1 VGNLGR
7 GIRCLAS
14 IAGGAMGKRNSIKG
28 RDREPPLTKLSQ
40 CGAVNPARSDCLG
53 TQAKYGPMGCLVV
66 VRAMDWDMSG
76 NRRNGWLWPLAAVM
90 CAATA
95 LAGCKKVEAQRA
107 LPEASVM
114 VVGYTSYIPTGQLT
128 GQTVPHEMVEVRP
141 QVNGRLDT
149 KLFSDG
155 TQVAAGQALF
165 EIDPAPYRAAYDS
178 AQAALDSAQANLD
191 LAQAK
196 ATRCADLLKQSAI
209 SKQDYDI
216 AEAALKQA
224 RTIVVQQ
231 TASLANA
238 QFNLNN
244 TTIRAPISG
253 YIGRSM
259 AAPGELVTA
268 YQGSPLATIQGLNP
282 IYVDVLVS
290 SAKYATLRRLADAR
304 GKRSNELG
312 QIKLLPDDGTAYP
325 FEGKLELNNVAFDKS
340 SGKVVLR
347 GIFVNPK
354 MLVPPGMPVHLQYDD
369 LKRDQVILLPQEAV
383 VHEKDG
389 GLSVLVVDS
398 HDVTQKRPIEIDGE
412 LGSRDSVKTGLV
424 PGDKVVLNPSP
435 SLGPKLLVH
444 PRLVHDAAS

>member
-1 VGNLGR
+1 
-7 GIRCLAS
+7 
-14 IAGGAMGKRNSIKG
+14 
-28 RDREPPLTKLSQ
+28 
-40 CGAVNPARSDCLG
+40 
-53 TQAKYGPMGCLVV
+53 
-66 VRAMDWDMSG
+66 MDWDISG
-76 NRRNGWLWPLAAVM
+76 NCRNGWLLPLAAVL
-90 CAATA
+90 CAATV

-114 VVGYTSYIPTGQLT
+114 VVGYTSYVPTGQLT

-141 QVNGRLDT
+141 QVNGRLDS

-155 TQVAAGQALF
+155 TQVTAGQALF

-191 LAQAK
+191 LAQAR
-196 ATRCADLLKQSAI
+196 ATRSADLLRQAAI

-216 AEAALKQA
+216 ADAALKQA

-231 TASLANA
+231 TANLANA

-290 SAKYATLRRLADAR
+290 SAKYATLRRLAEAR
-304 GKRSNELG
+304 GKRNNELG

-369 LKRDQVILLPQEAV
+369 QKRDQVILLPQKAV
-383 VHEKDG
+383 IHDKDG
-389 GLSVLVVDS
+389 GVSVLVVDS

-412 LGSRDSVKTGLV
+412 VGSRDSIKSGLV
-424 PGDKVVLNPSP
+424 AGDKVVLNPSP
-435 SLGPKLLVH
+435 SLGPKVLVH
-444 PRLVHDAAS
+444 TKLLQDAAS

>member
-1 VGNLGR
+1 
-7 GIRCLAS
+7 
-14 IAGGAMGKRNSIKG
+14 
-28 RDREPPLTKLSQ
+28 
-40 CGAVNPARSDCLG
+40 
-53 TQAKYGPMGCLVV
+53 
-66 VRAMDWDMSG
+66 MDWAISR
-76 NRRNGWLWPLAAVM
+76 NRKESRLRPLAVVI
-90 CAATA
+90 CAAAALTA
-95 LAGCKKVEAQRA
+95 CKKVEAQRA

-114 VVGYTSYIPTGQLT
+114 VAGYASYVPVGQLP

-216 AEAALKQA
+216 AQAAFKQA

-231 TASLANA
+231 TANLANA

-253 YIGRSM
+253 YIGRSLS
-259 AAPGELVTA
+259 APGELVTA

-290 SAKYATLRRLADAR
+290 SAKYAELRRLAEARKDA
-304 GKRSNELG
+304 KRNNELG
-312 QIKLLPDDGTAYP
+312 HMKLLPDDGTAYP

-340 SGKVVLR
+340 SGKVLLR

-354 MLVPPGMPVHLQYDD
+354 MLVPPGMPVHLQYDEM
-369 LKRDQVILLPQEAV
+369 KRDQVILLPHSAV
-383 VHEKDG
+383 VRDKDG
-389 GLSVLVVDS
+389 AASVLVVDS
-398 HDVTQKRPIEIDGE
+398 HDVTQKRPIEIDGQV
-412 LGSRDSVKTGLV
+412 GSRDSVKTGVLE
-424 PGDKVVLNPSP
+424 GDRVVLNPSP
-435 SLGPKLLVH
+435 SLGPKVLVH
-444 PRLVHDAAS
+444 TRLLQAAS

>member
-1 VGNLGR
+1 
-7 GIRCLAS
+7 
-14 IAGGAMGKRNSIKG
+14 
-28 RDREPPLTKLSQ
+28 
-40 CGAVNPARSDCLG
+40 
-53 TQAKYGPMGCLVV
+53 
-66 VRAMDWDMSG
+66 
-76 NRRNGWLWPLAAVM
+76 
-90 CAATA
+90 
-95 LAGCKKVEAQRA
+95 
-107 LPEASVM
+107 M
-114 VVGYTSYIPTGQLT
+114 VVGHTSYVPTGQLT

-191 LAQAK
+191 LAQAR
-196 ATRCADLLKQSAI
+196 ATRSADLLRQAAI

-216 AEAALKQA
+216 ADAALKQA

-231 TASLANA
+231 TANLANA

-253 YIGRSM
+253 YIGRSL

-290 SAKYATLRRLADAR
+290 SAKYATLRRLAEAR
-304 GKRSNELG
+304 GKRNNELG

-369 LKRDQVILLPQEAV
+369 VKRDQVILLPQRAV
-383 VHEKDG
+383 VRDRDG
-389 GLSVLVVDS
+389 GASVLVVDS
-398 HDVTQKRPIEIDGE
+398 HDVTQKRPIEIDAE
-412 LGSRDSVKTGLV
+412 VGSRDSIKSGLV
-424 PGDKVVLNPSP
+424 AGDKVVLNPSP
-435 SLGPKLLVH
+435 SLGPKILVH
-444 PRLVHDAAS
+444 TKVLQDAAS

>member
-1 VGNLGR
+1 
-7 GIRCLAS
+7 
-14 IAGGAMGKRNSIKG
+14 
-28 RDREPPLTKLSQ
+28 
-40 CGAVNPARSDCLG
+40 
-53 TQAKYGPMGCLVV
+53 
-66 VRAMDWDMSG
+66 
-76 NRRNGWLWPLAAVM
+76 
-90 CAATA
+90 
-95 LAGCKKVEAQRA
+95 VEAQRA

-114 VVGYTSYIPTGQLT
+114 VVAYTSYVPTGQLI
-128 GQTVPHEMVEVRP
+128 GQTVPHEMVDVRP
-141 QVNGRLDT
+141 QVNGRLDS

-155 TQVAAGQALF
+155 TQVTAGQALF

-178 AQAALDSAQANLD
+178 AQAALDSAQSNLD
-191 LAQAK
+191 LAQAR
-196 ATRCADLLKQSAI
+196 ATRSADLLKQAAI

-231 TASLANA
+231 TANLANA

-290 SAKYATLRRLADAR
+290 SAKYAELRRLAESRNA
-304 GKRSNELG
+304 KRNNELG
-312 QIKLLPDDGTAYP
+312 QMKLLPDDGTAYP

-354 MLVPPGMPVHLQYDD
+354 MQVPPGMPVHLQYDEA
-369 LKRDQVILLPQEAV
+369 KRDRVILLPESAV
-383 VHEKDG
+383 VHDKDG
-389 GLSVLVVDS
+389 GTSVLVVDT
-398 HDVTQKRPIEIDGE
+398 HDVTQKRPIEIDGQV
-412 LGSRDSVKTGLV
+412 GGRDCVKSGLTA
-424 PGDKVVLNPSP
+424 GDKVVLNPSA
-435 SLGPKLLVH
+435 SLGPKILVH
-444 PRLVHDAAS
+444 MKLVQDAAS

>member
-1 VGNLGR
+1 M
-7 GIRCLAS
+7 I
-14 IAGGAMGKRNSIKG
+14 GAM
-28 RDREPPLTKLSQ
+28 EPKQ
-40 CGAVNPARSDCLG
+40 NMARCGVLCYS
-53 TQAKYGPMGCLVV
+53 
-66 VRAMDWDMSG
+66 RAMDWDISG
-76 NRRNGWLWPLAAVM
+76 RRKVSRLRPFAVVL
-90 CAATA
+90 CAAAALTA
-95 LAGCKKVEAQRA
+95 CKKVEAQRA
-107 LPEASVM
+107 LPEATVM
-114 VVGYTSYIPTGQLT
+114 VAAYTSYVPVGQLT

-155 TQVAAGQALF
+155 TQVTAGQALF

-178 AQAALDSAQANLD
+178 AQAALESAQANLD

-196 ATRCADLLKQSAI
+196 ATRTADLLKQSAI

-216 AEAALKQA
+216 AEAAFKQA

-231 TASLANA
+231 TANLANA

-253 YIGRSM
+253 YIGRSL

-268 YQGSPLATIQGLNP
+268 YQGTPLATIQGLNP

-290 SAKYATLRRLADAR
+290 SAKYAQLRRVAEAR
-304 GKRSNELG
+304 KDGKRSNELG
-312 QIKLLPDDGTAYP
+312 HIKLLPDDGTAYG

-347 GIFVNPK
+347 GIFANPK
-354 MLVPPGMPVHLQYDD
+354 MQVPPGMTVHLQYDD
-369 LKRDQVILLPQEAV
+369 LERDQVILLPESAV
-383 VHEKDG
+383 VRDKDG
-389 GLSVLVVDS
+389 GTSVLVVDS
-398 HDVTQKRPIEIDGE
+398 HDVTQKRPIEIDGQV
-412 LGSRDSVKTGLV
+412 GSRESVKSGLV

-435 SLGPKLLVH
+435 ALGPKVLVH
-444 PRLVHDAAS
+444 TKLLQGAAS